1 VTISSAEEPALGGA
15 NGSQVKEEA
24 SAMAG
29 NLKAQG
35 SAVAD
40 TIRKDGQGVANEAK
54 EQLGELTE
62 QAQQQLLEMVERAQ
76 QEFADRAS
84 EQSDKAASGLR
95 SVAEELSAL
104 AEGRTGDAP
113 HLVGHVRDVSQRAR
127 LYADRLEDGG
137 IQGVGQDLAGFARRR
152 PALFLLGAIAAGF
165 ATGRLVRGAQRGG
178 AGAPGKNS
186 ELRNTLDFSNPRIG
200 PAGGSRG
207 GPALPA
213 PSLSVDADDGSVA
226 SASMGEPGVI

>member
-1 VTISSAEEPALGGA
+1 
-15 NGSQVKEEA
+15 
-24 SAMAG
+24 MAG
-29 NLKAQG
+29 SLKEQG
-35 SAVAD
+35 SAIAD
-40 TIRKDGQGVANEAK
+40 NARQDGQRVANEAK

-76 QEFADRAS
+76 QEFSDRAS

-95 SVAEELSAL
+95 SLAEEFSAL
-104 AEGRTGDAP
+104 AEGRTKEAP

-127 LYADRLEDGG
+127 EYADRLENGG

-178 AGAPGKNS
+178 TDAGNNS
-186 ELRNTLDFSNPRIG
+186 PSPDSLDFRAPRVG
-200 PAGGSRG
+200 PAGGALG
-207 GPALPA
+207 APALTA
-213 PSLSVDADDGSVA
+213 PSMPVAADDGSVA
-226 SASMGEPGVI
+226 VASMGEPGVI